1 MAKKSRKNY
10 RGNRERRTMPAW
22 AAQIEQQQG
31 NTMEIPVEFAR
42 ELLKQA
48 IYNPKVSTSKK
59 SYTYSLYTKENIVNW
74 LQAPSS
80 SSNEKSLRD
89 ASNYMYLSSMHYN
102 RLLNYYAGLYVGAY
116 VITPLGF
123 NSSDVKDNFDKQY
136 RKVAKALELMN
147 IPQLLRSELLIAL
160 RDGAFYGILVSDSNT
175 AFVQKIDPDYCRITA
190 ICDGSFVYQVDM
202 SKISS
207 KLEFYPAE
215 FTEMYSR
222 YLATGNQWQE
232 VPINISVCIKADDTL
247 VDYTIPPFA
256 AVMPSL
262 YTIANTESL
271 QETATEL
278 NNYKLL
284 LGKIPLDDRGRPL
297 MGENMVNKY
306 YRHVANAVDENVGV
320 AISPFD
326 FKDFNFNGNNGV
338 KEVDNLANA
347 VANFWSTAG
356 TSGLLHGRE
365 NDTSG
370 VTQLAIKNDE
380 TYVLG
385 MLQQFERIIN
395 RYLKSNFSGTTRFKI
410 SMPPITVFNRGE
422 FLKYY
427 KESASFGIGK
437 SYYAAAL
444 GLSQQDVA
452 GLAYLEKNLIPFD
465 DLEPLKSSYTESA
478 GDAGRPEMDATELS
492 DGGME
497 ARDNDTN
504 ANR

>member
-1 MAKKSRKNY
+1 
-10 RGNRERRTMPAW
+10 
-22 AAQIEQQQG
+22 
-31 NTMEIPVEFAR
+31 
-42 ELLKQA
+42 
-48 IYNPKVSTSKK
+48 
-59 SYTYSLYTKENIVNW
+59 
-74 LQAPSS
+74 
-80 SSNEKSLRD
+80 
-89 ASNYMYLSSMHYN
+89 
-102 RLLNYYAGLYVGAY
+102 
-116 VITPLGF
+116 
-123 NSSDVKDNFDKQY
+123 
-136 RKVAKALELMN
+136 
-147 IPQLLRSELLIAL
+147 
-160 RDGAFYGILVSDSNT
+160 
-175 AFVQKIDPDYCRITA
+175 
-190 ICDGSFVYQVDM
+190 
-202 SKISS
+202 
-207 KLEFYPAE
+207 
-215 FTEMYSR
+215 
-222 YLATGNQWQE
+222 
-232 VPINISVCIKADDTL
+232 
-247 VDYTIPPFA
+247 
-256 AVMPSL
+256 
-262 YTIANTESL
+262 
-271 QETATEL
+271 
-278 NNYKLL
+278 
-284 LGKIPLDDRGRPL
+284 

-410 SMPPITVFNRGE
+410 SMPPITVFNRG
-422 FLKYY
+422 
-427 KESASFGIGK
+427 SS
-437 SYYAAAL
+437 SNTT
-444 GLSQQDVA
+444 
-452 GLAYLEKNLIPFD
+452 KNLRRSVSANRTMPRLSGFPSKTSPGSHISRRTLSRSM

>member
-59 SYTYSLYTKENIVNW
+59 PYTYSLYTKENIVNW

-160 RDGAFYGILVSDSNT
+160 RDGAFYGILVSDNNT

-284 LGKIPLDDRGRPL
+284 LGKTCRQCGR
-297 MGENMVNKY
+297 
-306 YRHVANAVDENVGV
+306 
-320 AISPFD
+320 
-326 FKDFNFNGNNGV
+326 
-338 KEVDNLANA
+338 
-347 VANFWSTAG
+347 
-356 TSGLLHGRE
+356 
-365 NDTSG
+365 
-370 VTQLAIKNDE
+370 
-380 TYVLG
+380 
-385 MLQQFERIIN
+385 
-395 RYLKSNFSGTTRFKI
+395 
-410 SMPPITVFNRGE
+410 
-422 FLKYY
+422 
-427 KESASFGIGK
+427 
-437 SYYAAAL
+437 
-444 GLSQQDVA
+444 
-452 GLAYLEKNLIPFD
+452 
-465 DLEPLKSSYTESA
+465 
-478 GDAGRPEMDATELS
+478 
-492 DGGME
+492 
-497 ARDNDTN
+497 
-504 ANR
+504 